1 MVKSVKPNVGIKG
14 MDVVLANLNREIA
27 KIEARSSIGLI
38 ESAILIRQDMDKIS
52 PKIPI
57 DFGNL
62 RASWFTV
69 TSHGFG
75 AGSQGGTGMPF
86 KGPDA
91 GKLAAERAQAISEGR
106 GIVQGVKGLAILMGF
121 SANYALFVH
130 ENVEADFTSSRKRKG
145 KIITRRSGAGA
156 KFFEAALNRNKNKIL
171 QIIGNNARIKS

>member
-1 MVKSVKPNVGIKG
+1 MVKSVNPNVGIKG
-14 MDVVLANLNREIA
+14 MDVVLANLNKEIM
-27 KIEARSSIGLI
+27 KIEARSGVGLI

-52 PKIPI
+52 PKIPV

-86 KGPDA
+86 SGPKA
-91 GKLAAERAQAISEGR
+91 GELASERAQAVSEGR
-106 GIVQGVKGLAILMGF
+106 GIAKTVTKGLAVLMGF

-130 ENVEADFTSSRKRKG
+130 ENMGANFKRPG
-145 KIITRRSGAGA
+145 SGA
-156 KFFEAALNRNKNKIL
+156 KFFEVTLKRNKEKIL